1 MKQKEKPK
9 TYTPLTEE
17 AYDRYMQAG
26 SVAAQ
31 VLEESKEL
39 VKVDASLLMVANAL
53 EEMIYEAGMKTAFP
67 VNISLNADAAH
78 DTPSP
83 DDIRIFAREDV
94 VKIDIG
100 VHLDGYIADTALT
113 IDLSGEHELLVEAA
127 VAARDA
133 AIAVVKPGIQ
143 IGILGEYVAKEI
155 MSRGFKPIH
164 NLTGHG
170 VDRYVLHM
178 PPNVPNIPKKG
189 GIILEEGMVFAIE
202 PFASTGAGN
211 VTDKNRIEIFSEI
224 ASRPVRSPSA
234 RSILK
239 EINPRRGMPF
249 ARRQLQN
256 YSELGLTRLFKD
268 GILHGYPVLSDEP
281 GSFVSQSEHTV
292 IVTEDG
298 CIVTTSPGTARTR
311 LPVSHPPSSDD

>member
-1 MKQKEKPK
+1 MTQKAKPK
-9 TYTPLTEE
+9 TFTPLTEE

-31 VLEESKEL
+31 VLAASKEL
-39 VKVDASLLMVANAL
+39 VRVDASLLMVANAL
-53 EEMIYEAGMKTAFP
+53 EEMIYDAGMNTAFP

-83 DDIRIFAREDV
+83 DDTRTFTSGDV

-113 IDLSGEHELLVEAA
+113 IDLSGEHDLLVEAS
-127 VAARDA
+127 VAARN
-133 AIAVVKPGIQ
+133 AVVAQVKPGIS
-143 IGILGEYVAKEI
+143 IGVLGAYVAEEI
-155 MSRGFKPIH
+155 VSRGFKPIH

-170 VDRYVLHM
+170 LDRYVLHM
-178 PPNVPNIPKKG
+178 PPNIPNVPKKG
-189 GIILEEGMVFAIE
+189 GIVLEEGMVVAIE
-202 PFASTGAGN
+202 PFASTGTGN
-211 VTDKNRIEIFSEI
+211 TTDKSRVEIFSEV
-224 ASRPVRSPSA
+224 ASRAVRSPGA

-239 EINPRRGMPF
+239 EIHPRRGMPF

-256 YSELGLTRLFKD
+256 YSELGLTRLVKD

-281 GSFVSQSEHTV
+281 GSFVSQSEHTM
-292 IVTEDG
+292 IVTGDG
-298 CIVTTSPGTARTR
+298 CIVTTKER
-311 LPVSHPPSSDD
+311 